1 MECLNWLILILNWNL
16 LIIVYIKCIFRGNVK
31 YFILDCIYRIG
42 VFCLYLRIIFILDGW
57 LMSFINFVS
66 VFVEDSFLDEIENV
80 NNIFLYKFFINNYV
94 GYI

>member
-1 MECLNWLILILNWNL
+1 
-16 LIIVYIKCIFRGNVK
+16 
-31 YFILDCIYRIG
+31 
-42 VFCLYLRIIFILDGW
+42 
-57 LMSFINFVS
+57 MSFINFVS